1 MAGRLATLQR
11 DELPSGLVGR
21 GITSLVQVDVRTTRQ
36 ELGVLLVGKEGPWE
50 LGSRDHF
57 VLSTLANET
66 VLALENVRL
75 RREATE
81 QAQTLRALIQA
92 SPLGIIARDGDGQ
105 VQMWN
110 PAAERIFGWSEQEV
124 LGRPY
129 PLVPEEKLEEF
140 RMNLERSL
148 RGEAL
153 TGQETLRQRKDGAQ
167 VDVGI
172 WTGPLS
178 DGGAM
183 VVIADISERKRAEEA
198 LRESEERYRSLYGNT
213 PVMMHSIDRE
223 GRLASVNNYWLE
235 VMGYERSEVVGRRS
249 TDFLT
254 EASRRYA
261 TEVTLPEFFKTGV
274 ARDVEYQMVKK
285 NEEVIDVLLSAI
297 AERDKAGEIIHTLA
311 FAVDVTERK
320 RSEEALRESE
330 ERFRKIFDNSNDAIM
345 LIDPE
350 QDKILDFNPKAC
362 DMLGFSPQELSS
374 LSISDIHPGEMPEL
388 LAFAQ
393 SVLET
398 GQGWTN
404 ELTCRTKTG
413 AVLQAEISSS
423 TVEIG
428 GRTRMISL
436 VRDTTE
442 RKRAEEALRE
452 SEEQVRLLL
461 NSTGEAIYG
470 VDLQGNCT
478 FCNPAC
484 LRLLGYAECDLL
496 GQNMH
501 NLIHHTLPNG
511 NPYPVE
517 ECRIYQAL
525 RGGQGTHVDDE
536 VLWRADKTNF
546 PAEYWS
552 SPVLRENKLVGCV
565 VTFVD
570 ITERQQA
577 QETLLQQMRELAV
590 LEERNRMA
598 REIHDSLAQGLTAI
612 IWQLNAAEKAVERGG
627 EQALQSL
634 NRVRNLARDGLQ
646 EARRS
651 VWDLR
656 AGPLEGRTLS
666 EALEQEVKSAAGA
679 GDVETSFVVSGIERV
694 LPAGVEAVL
703 LRICQEAL
711 TNVLKYAKATRMTAT
726 LAFDQSQVRLAV
738 RDDGIGFDPELPIR
752 RDRDS
757 GGFGLINMRE
767 RARLLGGELTVQSE
781 LGKGTLVEVALSLE

>member
-1 MAGRLATLQR
+1 MADQDKQQGLSTSELQTLLMTSQAMSQEQNEERICYWVCDVATSFLGATLASIILAPTKHDIPGPVYGKLADSPLPEPVAREMAELARRERPDSRIAGRVTTLQQSK
-11 DELPSGLVGR
+11 LPSVLTRRGVNHLVR
-21 GITSLVQVDVRTTRQ
+21 VDVRTIQQ
-36 ELGVLLVGKEGPWE
+36 ELGVLLVGKEGAWE
-50 LGSRDHF
+50 LDSRVRF
-57 VLSTLANET
+57 VLATLANEAALT
-66 VLALENVRL
+66 LENLRL

-92 SPLGIIARDGDGQ
+92 SPLGIIAHDRDAK

-140 RMNLERSL
+140 RINLERSL
-148 RGEAL
+148 RGESL
-153 TGQETLRQRKDGAQ
+153 NGLETRRQRKDGAQ

-172 WTGPLS
+172 WTGPLN

-183 VVIADISERKRAEEA
+183 VVIADFTEHKRAEEA
-198 LRESEERYRSLYGNT
+198 LRESEERYRSLYVNT
-213 PVMMHSIDRE
+213 PVMMHSIDHE
-223 GRLASVNNYWLE
+223 GRLVNVNNYWLE
-235 VMGYERSEVVGRRS
+235 VLGYERSEVVKRRS

-261 TEVTLPEFFKTGV
+261 TEVALPEFFKTGV

-285 NEEVIDVLLSAI
+285 NGEVIDVLLSAV
-297 AERDKAGEIIHTLA
+297 AERDKAGEMTHTLA
-311 FAVDVTERK
+311 FVVDVTERK
-320 RSEEALRESE
+320 RS
-330 ERFRKIFDNSNDAIM
+330 
-345 LIDPE
+345 
-350 QDKILDFNPKAC
+350 
-362 DMLGFSPQELSS
+362 
-374 LSISDIHPGEMPEL
+374 
-388 LAFAQ
+388 
-393 SVLET
+393 
-398 GQGWTN
+398 
-404 ELTCRTKTG
+404 
-413 AVLQAEISSS
+413 
-423 TVEIG
+423 
-428 GRTRMISL
+428 
-436 VRDTTE
+436 
-442 RKRAEEALRE
+442 EEALRE

-484 LRLLGYAECDLL
+484 LRLLGYAESDLL
-496 GQNMH
+496 GKNMH

-511 NPYPVE
+511 NPYSVE

-536 VLWRADKTNF
+536 VLWRADQTNF

-552 SPVLRENKLVGCV
+552 SPVRRENQLVGCV
-565 VTFVD
+565 VTFLD

-590 LEERNRMA
+590 LEERTRLA

-612 IWQLNAAEKAVERGG
+612 IWQLNAAEKAVESGG
-627 EQALQSL
+627 EPALQSL
-634 NRVRNLARDGLQ
+634 DRVRSLAREGLQ

-666 EALEQEVKSAAGA
+666 EALEQEVKSVAGR
-679 GDVETSFVVSGIERV
+679 GDVGTSFVVSGAEKV
-694 LPAGVEAVL
+694 LPSGVEAVL

-711 TNVLKYAKATRMTAT
+711 TNVLKYAKATQMTVT
-726 LAFDQSQVRLAV
+726 LAFDESQVRLAV

-781 LGKGTLVEVALSLE
+781 PGKGTLVEVALSLE